1 MRNSKKSKMSKPE
14 ISDRALANRVKRALE
29 QSTDPE
35 LQALAPH
42 TFAGLK
48 VIHSMFEM
56 IDAAKE
62 VKTPRGISLGSVEVR
77 AKDGD
82 EKALKAIACANWML
96 DMVTEYV
103 DTKKETAGSV

>member
-42 TFAGLK
+42 TYAGLK
-48 VIHSMFEM
+48 IIHGMFEM
-56 IDAAKE
+56 IDSAKT
-62 VKTPRGISLGSVEVR
+62 VKLPRGITLGSVEVR

-82 EKALKAIACANWML
+82 DKAYKAVQCANWML
-96 DMVTEYV
+96 DMVAEYV
-103 DTKKETAGSV
+103 EKNPTV